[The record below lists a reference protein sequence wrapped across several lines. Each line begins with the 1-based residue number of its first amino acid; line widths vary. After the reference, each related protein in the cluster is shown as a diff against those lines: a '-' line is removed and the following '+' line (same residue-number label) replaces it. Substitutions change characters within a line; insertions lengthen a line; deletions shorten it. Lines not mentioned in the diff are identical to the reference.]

1 MNPFLELLAHT
12 AWKGAAVLALALAA
26 GLLLRKTAAARRY
39 AVWITSVA
47 TLAVLPL
54 AMSLLPAWRVL
65 PKEIEQ
71 PEWQR
76 EKLENEVGE
85 WVTEAPQSEKL
96 EVPVLALEPVAAGK
110 PAPVDGKPWFTLKQL
125 IESLP
130 QVARKSVPPH
140 CEAPELSDQRTR
152 TR

>member
-39 AVWITSVA
+39 AIWITAVA
-47 TLAVLPL
+47 TLAVLPM

-65 PKEIEQ
+65 PKEIQQ

-85 WVTEAPQSEKL
+85 WVTESSSNRKISE
-96 EVPVLALEPVAAGK
+96 
-110 PAPVDGKPWFTLKQL
+110 
-125 IESLP
+125 
-130 QVARKSVPPH
+130 
-140 CEAPELSDQRTR
+140 QRCRQRFHTFERTSQPTTR
-152 TR
+152 RWI